1 MKLLHKFNSMGLFN
15 SFFTK
20 TQKKPVKINVNWINL
35 TSVNEINQIKILS
48 TSETVFIFKH
58 STRCGIS
65 KMVKKRF
72 ENMFDESMS
81 HVKVYYLDLLN
92 YRDIS
97 DKVGLTF
104 KVIHQSPQLLIIK
117 NEVSVL
123 NASHQDITSI
133 KLQDYI

>member
-1 MKLLHKFNSMGLFN
+1 MGLL
-15 SFFTK
+15 
-20 TQKKPVKINVNWINL
+20 KKIFKKNVAEAQEAFINWIHL
-35 TSVNEINQIKILS
+35 TNIDQIKQIRSLS
-48 TSETVFIFKH
+48 KSETVFIFKH

-65 KMVKKRF
+65 KMVIKRF

-97 DKVGLTF
+97 NEIAVAF

-117 NEVSVL
+117 NEVSVF
-123 NASHQDITSI
+123 NASHQDITSV
-133 KLQDYI
+133 KLQDYL

>member
-1 MKLLHKFNSMGLFN
+1 MGLFN

-20 TQKKPVKINVNWINL
+20 SQQHPVKGNVNWIHL
-35 TSVNEINQIKILS
+35 TNIDQIKQIRSLS
-48 TSETVFIFKH
+48 KSETVFIFKH

-65 KMVKKRF
+65 KMVIKRF

-81 HVKVYYLDLLN
+81 NVKVYYLDLLN

-97 DKVGLTF
+97 NEIAVAF

-117 NEVSVL
+117 NEVSVF
-123 NASHQDITSI
+123 NASHQDITSV
-133 KLQDYI
+133 KLQDYL